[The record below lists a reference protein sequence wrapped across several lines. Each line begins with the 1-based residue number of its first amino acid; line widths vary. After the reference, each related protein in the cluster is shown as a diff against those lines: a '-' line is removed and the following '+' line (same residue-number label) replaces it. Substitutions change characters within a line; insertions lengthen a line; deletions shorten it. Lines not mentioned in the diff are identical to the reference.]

1 MAQYVT
7 FKTHSDMNNKPIP
20 HSVIEENNIADHFV
34 DLVKSKLTNP
44 EHLNA
49 ALRMFIAGHLP
60 MDLIS
65 KPGMIDLPALRKQIA
80 GNVRERRRKWFESM
94 AEQRRLF
101 GYYSGCTMVRHNA
114 GKTVHFAFID
124 KSGHLVA
131 LGMDDG
137 KNGGVY
143 YANNPAQ
150 TIHPD
155 ELHSSLARI
164 RKVNRTFYKR
174 IKKAAFAEPLS
185 TWKMDDRTIKH
196 S

>member
-1 MAQYVT
+1 
-7 FKTHSDMNNKPIP
+7 MNNKPIP

-49 ALRMFIAGHLP
+49 ALRLFIAGRLP
-60 MDLIS
+60 IDLIS

-80 GNVRERRRKWFESM
+80 GNIRERRRKWFESM

-143 YANNPAQ
+143 YANNPVQ

-155 ELHSSLARI
+155 ELPLPIMLMIQRI
-164 RKVNRTFYKR
+164 SMIASINFCHTLCAPINRPATNGINIPK
-174 IKKAAFAEPLS
+174 
-185 TWKMDDRTIKH
+185 
-196 S
+196 